1 VFCHTISGKLVSQME
16 IINLDFERIWSEK
29 FNTLLQRG
37 EKDTE
42 NNHRL
47 GSAKFIVKECVPIFL
62 SGL

>member
-1 VFCHTISGKLVSQME
+1 MG

-42 NNHRL
+42 YNHRL
-47 GSAKFIVKECVPIFL
+47 GYAKFIVTECIPF
-62 SGL
+62 S

>member
-1 VFCHTISGKLVSQME
+1 VFCLTIFGKLLPQMG

-42 NNHRL
+42 YNHRL
-47 GSAKFIVKECVPIFL
+47 GYAKFIVTECIPF
-62 SGL
+62 S